1 VSLNLIP
8 ASPAI
13 LTIGSNSFFNAGS
26 QPITVSS
33 PGTPGEVVVTYA
45 YGLGITNPPV
55 ADGAPSPATPP
66 LANTAAAV
74 NITVGGVPAIVSF
87 GGLAPA
93 NYSLYQVNFTIPA
106 GLLGNQPVV
115 ITVDGIAGNSV
126 TIPLAGSPSG
136 VTVTSQSNL
145 GTWPLGE
152 VQVGLG
158 ASGGNG
164 SYQWALV
171 SGTLPPGLALRPDLP
186 SYVTSGGPTGLIGV
200 TTTPGTYDFTLSATS
215 GASSVQQAFGMKI
228 TALTLLDSNVS
239 ANKGG
244 LLPDGF
250 VGTPYYGAGY
260 QFVAT
265 ENGASVAV
273 TCSGTPPTG
282 MSLSSSGVLS
292 GPPATAGKNS
302 FTVSCTNGTD
312 SVSQTLAVYAYVVQ
326 VTGAAELPNATQ
338 NVPYSYTLSASGGT
352 GPYTYTVN
360 GLPAGLTVN
369 AGVISGTPTGT
380 QGKYA
385 LNVTATDSQSHSYTK
400 SLAID
405 ILGTPELLPQILQYG
420 DLGDCTIGM
429 ACSRGIG
436 VYSGG
441 AAQLAGVP
449 V

>member
-1 VSLNLIP
+1 
-8 ASPAI
+8 
-13 LTIGSNSFFNAGS
+13 
-26 QPITVSS
+26 
-33 PGTPGEVVVTYA
+33 
-45 YGLGITNPPV
+45 
-55 ADGAPSPATPP
+55 
-66 LANTAAAV
+66 
-74 NITVGGVPAIVSF
+74 
-87 GGLAPA
+87 
-93 NYSLYQVNFTIPA
+93 
-106 GLLGNQPVV
+106 
-115 ITVDGIAGNSV
+115 
-126 TIPLAGSPSG
+126 
-136 VTVTSQSNL
+136 
-145 GTWPLGE
+145 
-152 VQVGLG
+152 
-158 ASGGNG
+158 
-164 SYQWALV
+164 
-171 SGTLPPGLALRPDLP
+171 
-186 SYVTSGGPTGLIGV
+186 
-200 TTTPGTYDFTLSATS
+200 
-215 GASSVQQAFGMKI
+215 VQQAFGMKI

-385 LNVTATDSQSHSYTK
+385 LNVTATDPRAIRTPRVWRSTYSAHRNCCRRSYST
-400 SLAID
+400 AT
-405 ILGTPELLPQILQYG
+405 LGIAPSAWPVPAGSAFI
-420 DLGDCTIGM
+420 
-429 ACSRGIG
+429 
-436 VYSGG
+436 
-441 AAQLAGVP
+441 AAARP
-449 V
+449 S